1 MDFVYDLT
9 EKLEEQKIDFFLVT
23 VRGGREKDTADVFY
37 SFKNERSVEC
47 LLEVLKNL
55 DKEAKIE
62 LNDNEVENGKSKKK
76 PAKKAAKKRGKP
88 PKRKGGEK

>member
-1 MDFVYDLT
+1 MSMDFVYDLT

-23 VRGGREKDTADVFY
+23 VRGGREKDTA
-37 SFKNERSVEC
+37 ERSVEC